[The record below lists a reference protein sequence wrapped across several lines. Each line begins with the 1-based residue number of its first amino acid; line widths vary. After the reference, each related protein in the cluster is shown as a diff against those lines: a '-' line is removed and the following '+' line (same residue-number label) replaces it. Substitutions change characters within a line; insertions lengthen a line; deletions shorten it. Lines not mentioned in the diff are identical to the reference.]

1 MKILIFSLLVVI
13 ISSCEGKNFDSTQ
26 ELITYVN
33 EKDNGYLQQKVVGGV
48 KFSLLLR
55 PSDLIAA
62 QEIEQS
68 EKEANLDSLRD
79 KYKQF
84 LYLNLS
90 FSKSNKEILSTLPAT
105 QAQFASLINELTF
118 NMDKKIHLFDT
129 KKDTFQ
135 MLDYIYPR
143 MYGLSKNTSL
153 LLIFDKNKISTT
165 ENLFLTIEEFGL
177 NTGEV
182 KFRIPADLLKKN
194 LILRNL

>member
-1 MKILIFSLLVVI
+1 MKILILSLLVVI

-26 ELITYVN
+26 ELVTYVN

-118 NMDKKIHLFDT
+118 NMDEKIHLFDT